1 MQRSSKLPLWSRVWL
16 DWKKKKHSNHFFIW
30 FERTFYDENA
40 WSRTWSE
47 RVYIV
52 ILHLFLALHT
62 KSKYIWINQMV
73 TFKWNEFPRNS
84 FPPRSKQ
91 SVTFL
96 RKIISCSIIIIYI
109 HWTLNMRKMV
119 VKVLFSGRHVK
130 RLIFVLKCD
139 HFIYWA
145 TLGIWKA
152 KENKTN
158 NALVWSRMNEWKKLT
173 FDCLTNRR
181 KKNRKWLW
189 LTATLKR
196 TTHFLYVYLSC
207 VDLFVAHFLNAFIEL

>member
-16 DWKKKKHSNHFFIW
+16 DWRKKTQQPFLYLVRKDVLRWKRVITYLIRKGIHSNS
-30 FERTFYDENA
+30 TP
-40 WSRTWSE
+40 
-47 RVYIV
+47 
-52 ILHLFLALHT
+52 FLALHT

-96 RKIISCSIIIIYI
+96 RKTISCSIN
-109 HWTLNMRKMV
+109 WTWNMRKMV